1 MKNLVSLD
9 TVTHTHTQSVLIARI
24 ARFFVMP
31 KKETKNKYNCFL
43 NYTFLVSFYF

>member
-9 TVTHTHTQSVLIARI
+9 TVIYTHTQAFLIARI

-31 KKETKNKYNCFL
+31 KKRNLKEYNCFF
-43 NYTFLVSFYF
+43 NYTF